1 MNSLLRTS
9 AGAAPV
15 QKPRVFVSYH
25 HGGDRAYYEALV
37 KHASDRL
44 DLFADRSVRSA
55 IDSDVP
61 EYVRRRIRDNH
72 IKGSSCTLVLCG
84 AQTHE
89 RNFVDWEIA
98 DTLDMQHGL
107 VAVLL
112 PTIQWVRSGALMKLP
127 TPNLPGRLRDNVQ
140 SGYAECVD
148 WPAIQQNP
156 LTLAAA
162 IVRARCAL
170 AYQISNNA
178 PLKSR
183 NG

>member
-1 MNSLLRTS
+1 MNSLLRT
-9 AGAAPV
+9 ATGAAPV

-37 KHASDRL
+37 ELASDRL

-61 EYVRRRIRDNH
+61 EYVRRRIRENH
-72 IKGSSCTLVLCG
+72 IAGSSCTLVLCG

-89 RNFVDWEIA
+89 RKFVDWEIA
-98 DTLDMQHGL
+98 ATLDKGHGL

-112 PTIQWVRSGALMKLP
+112 PTVRSADSRGLLHPATPMLP
-127 TPNLPGRLRDNVQ
+127 ARLQANLD
-140 SGYAECVD
+140 SGYAERID
-148 WPAIQQNP
+148 WHAIARDP
-156 LTLAAA
+156 MSLAAEIA
-162 IVRARCAL
+162 RAREAPSWL
-170 AYQISNNA
+170 AVNHA
-178 PLKSR
+178 PLKPR

>member
-1 MNSLLRTS
+1 MNSLLRT
-9 AGAAPV
+9 ATGAAPV

-37 KHASDRL
+37 ELASDRL

-55 IDSDVP
+55 IDSAVP
-61 EYVRRRIRDNH
+61 EYVRRRIRENH
-72 IKGSSCTLVLCG
+72 ITGSSCTLVLCG

-89 RNFVDWEIA
+89 RKFVDWEIA
-98 DTLDMQHGL
+98 ATLDMQHGL

-112 PTIQWVRSGALMKLP
+112 PTIQWVWSGALMKLP
-127 TPNLPGRLRDNVQ
+127 TLNLPERLRGNVQ

-170 AYQISNNA
+170 AYQISNHA
-178 PLKSR
+178 PLKPR